1 MTSLAVAAAVT
12 ASVLGGVALGT
23 GIAGAPVASEATL
36 EPMDPIAADPALAA
50 DIQVEGK
57 PWGTRLEWSCTY
69 SGDAPAD
76 AEYELVITR
85 TDGSTITVATWTAA
99 GQRAVDL
106 AASTG
111 IARSEITGVDIV
123 RTQIMVAAGEKL
135 PFTQRQISIK
145 GHAIECRVNAE
156 DPFKFTPSPG
166 RVTAWHMPGGP
177 GVRVDSHIYEGYRV
191 PPNYD
196 SMIGKLIVHGADRQ
210 QAICRMRVALSELVV
225 DGIRTTLP
233 LHQRIMEDAEFQAG
247 DYTIHWLERFVAR
260 RLAAGQAPKAG

>member
-1 MTSLAVAAAVT
+1 MNDHHGSSAMEDEYRDWDASYVLGALPADQRLEYEQHLSGCAACRAAVAELAGLPGIVGRLSVEDALAISASDDGEEAPPSVVTLPAIAHRVRTRRRRRRLVTSLAVAAAVT

-111 IARSEITGVDIV
+111 IARSEITVVDIRVRGTNTPLV
-123 RTQIMVAAGEKL
+123 RTD
-135 PFTQRQISIK
+135 T
-145 GHAIECRVNAE
+145 
-156 DPFKFTPSPG
+156 
-166 RVTAWHMPGGP
+166 
-177 GVRVDSHIYEGYRV
+177 
-191 PPNYD
+191 
-196 SMIGKLIVHGADRQ
+196 
-210 QAICRMRVALSELVV
+210 
-225 DGIRTTLP
+225 
-233 LHQRIMEDAEFQAG
+233 
-247 DYTIHWLERFVAR
+247 
-260 RLAAGQAPKAG
+260 